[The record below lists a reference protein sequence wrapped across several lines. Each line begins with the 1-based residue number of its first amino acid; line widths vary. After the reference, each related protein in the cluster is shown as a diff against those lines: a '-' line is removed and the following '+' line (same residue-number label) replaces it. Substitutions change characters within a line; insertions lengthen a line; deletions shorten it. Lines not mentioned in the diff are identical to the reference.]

1 MKLNNSNIKY
11 FVRYICS
18 LLNNN
23 IINGKYVFNDI
34 LQIENI
40 DIDENILYKYDDHGY
55 YRSKYKIKDVDKH
68 IIIYNNIIKLVNR
81 NDIIIYAIFK
91 YYTDGYLPY

>member
-1 MKLNNSNIKY
+1 M
-11 FVRYICS
+11 
-18 LLNNN
+18 
-23 IINGKYVFNDI
+23 
-34 LQIENI
+34 QIENI